1 MPLSSCSGAARS
13 GCSSTTAC
21 ARDEQLFILVTDV
34 CRRLAAPSSVA
45 RSCAAE
51 VQHTQRSPS
60 NALPPSAVWT
70 LRTFSLPDDRF
81 SLPDDRPNEEEDI
94 EDEEDEEDEE
104 AA

>member
-1 MPLSSCSGAARS
+1 M
-13 GCSSTTAC
+13 
-21 ARDEQLFILVTDV
+21 
-34 CRRLAAPSSVA
+34 A

-60 NALPPSAVWT
+60 NAFPPSAVWT

-104 AA
+104 RRPESVEGASRSSSCSL